1 MISLSDIEK
10 TFKEKSWWAILF
22 NLYPAKYITYF
33 LVNRTEI
40 TPNQVTTISFL
51 LAIFSGIAFYFQY
64 FIIGAILYQ
73 LSYILDIV
81 DGSIARSK
89 NLSSKIG
96 AFYDVFTD
104 WLKAPILFIILFLV
118 TDNYYLLVVLYF
130 LLFLGCLV
138 NKYNDMLFFQGAKS
152 ITTISNS
159 NNETANLSGILR
171 YIQKMKNRNIQPFP
185 SSVEVEG
192 LLLLFYPITELSI
205 FIYISFSILV
215 FNISIKLY
223 SIIKKL
229 K

>member
-1 MISLSDIEK
+1 MISLIDIEK

-33 LVNRTEI
+33 LVNKTEI

-51 LAIFSGIAFYFQY
+51 LAIFSGIAFNFQY
-64 FIIGAILYQ
+64 FITGAILYQ

-152 ITTISNS
+152 ITAISSS
-159 NNETANLSGILR
+159 NNETTNLSSILG
-171 YIQKMKNRNIQPFP
+171 YMQKMKNRNIQPFP

-192 LLLLFYPITELSI
+192 LLLFFYPITELSI
-205 FIYISFSILV
+205 FIYISFSILA

-223 SIIKKL
+223 SIVEKL